1 MQTKSMGLCY
11 RKKKILNTKLQSP
24 PITLTP
30 NPPQLIRDMKAVSE
44 ATNWSQR
51 SSTEAK
57 YTALRCDL
65 QPLTPGSS
73 EFCRVRDQI
82 LNSQNWYGNQT
93 LPEITFDLESNSSLN

>member
-1 MQTKSMGLCY
+1 
-11 RKKKILNTKLQSP
+11 
-24 PITLTP
+24 
-30 NPPQLIRDMKAVSE
+30 MKAVSE

-82 LNSQNWYGNQT
+82 LNSQDWYGNQT
-93 LPEITFDLESNSSLN
+93 LPEMLFNVASNSSLNLIIVAELVAICTSTNITVYTCRSEKMHLC